1 MSGHGQHVQRTE
13 DDFGR
18 ALAHACIVQCVAHGP
33 LQTTQ
38 EGDGGG
44 GVRLGPVRQH
54 DVGVRREHRHLGI
67 PGSGVLHTS
76 QCNTRLTGIIHH
88 PRRLFMAPH
97 LQRARSAYKDTR
109 IRLFHQTVQLTHFLS
124 FLSSSSSGVVATVV
138 FIIIIFTITEHFS
151 KQWTGKQHSSLP
163 AVC

>member
-18 ALAHACIVQCVAHGP
+18 ALAHDCIVQCVAHGP

-67 PGSGVLHTS
+67 PGSGALHTS
-76 QCNTRLTGIIHH
+76 QRSTRLTGIIHH
-88 PRRLFMAPH
+88 PRRLFMAPY
-97 LQRARSAYKDTR
+97 LQRAGALTKTQGYAYSITQYSLL
-109 IRLFHQTVQLTHFLS
+109 I
-124 FLSSSSSGVVATVV
+124 
-138 FIIIIFTITEHFS
+138 FIIFIIVVIRRCR
-151 KQWTGKQHSSLP
+151 HSRLQYYHLYDYRTFFR
-163 AVC
+163 AMDRKTA

>member
-1 MSGHGQHVQRTE
+1 MSGHGQHVKRTE

-18 ALAHACIVQCVAHGP
+18 ALAHDCIVQCVAHGP

-88 PRRLFMAPH
+88 PRRLFTAPH

-109 IRLFHQTVQLTHFLS
+109 TRLFHQTVKLTHF
-124 FLSSSSSGVVATVV
+124 
-138 FIIIIFTITEHFS
+138 FIIFIIVVIRRCR
-151 KQWTGKQHSSLP
+151 HSRLHYYHLYDYRTFFQ
-163 AVC
+163 AMDRKTA